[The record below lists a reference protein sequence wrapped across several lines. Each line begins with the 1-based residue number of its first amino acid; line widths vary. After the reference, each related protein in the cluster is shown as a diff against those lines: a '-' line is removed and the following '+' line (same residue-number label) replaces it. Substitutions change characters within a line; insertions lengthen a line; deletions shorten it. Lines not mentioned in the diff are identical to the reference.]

1 MAYTGRNYNH
11 AHSFRDPT
19 DEYNRLAVLQ
29 PSCQYR
35 VPVWGLPCAP
45 CVETAF
51 AVRIHLSYPYPI
63 PLSPHPLLC
72 RGREI
77 GGRVLTVSI
86 RCTAESS
93 AFRRASIVD
102 GGSRPLAALR
112 GVGRFIV
119 AGRLPISGKTVGRT
133 GGAIFGFISHYK
145 MLLRIT
151 PIEPAVD
158 EPPRVQARVR
168 VFRLGRLAP

>member
-1 MAYTGRNYNH
+1 M
-11 AHSFRDPT
+11 
-19 DEYNRLAVLQ
+19 
-29 PSCQYR
+29 
-35 VPVWGLPCAP
+35 PVWGLPCAP

-51 AVRIHLSYPYPI
+51 AVRIHLSHPYPI
-63 PLSPHPLLC
+63 PPPSHPLLC

-93 AFRRASIVD
+93 TFRRTSIVD

-133 GGAIFGFISHYK
+133 GGAIFLASFHIIK
-145 MLLRIT
+145 IWK
-151 PIEPAVD
+151 
-158 EPPRVQARVR
+158 VR
-168 VFRLGRLAP
+168 VPEVSKIALTALQSAPHSSTRAYAPSLVYIWRLKLQKYRLYRS

>member
-1 MAYTGRNYNH
+1 M
-11 AHSFRDPT
+11 
-19 DEYNRLAVLQ
+19 
-29 PSCQYR
+29 
-35 VPVWGLPCAP
+35 PVWGLPCAP

-51 AVRIHLSYPYPI
+51 AVRIHLSHPYPI
-63 PLSPHPLLC
+63 PPPSHPLLC

-93 AFRRASIVD
+93 TFRRTSIVVS
-102 GGSRPLAALR
+102 GSRPEAALR

-133 GGAIFGFISHYK
+133 GGAIFLASFHIIKSTRTGNFSRTLSTSTKLPGRCANYSTSTKPTRTGRGFHK
-145 MLLRIT
+145 
-151 PIEPAVD
+151 
-158 EPPRVQARVR
+158 RVR
-168 VFRLGRLAP
+168 AAVELRDA

>member
-1 MAYTGRNYNH
+1 MSTTGRPCYSSVLRPPWSVR
-11 AHSFRDPT
+11 AH
-19 DEYNRLAVLQ
+19 
-29 PSCQYR
+29 
-35 VPVWGLPCAP
+35 LP
-45 CVETAF
+45 
-51 AVRIHLSYPYPI
+51 HPYPI
-63 PLSPHPLLC
+63 PPPSHPLLC

-145 MLLRIT
+145 AGHQAPSELRMQEDEAPIALVHIT
-151 PIEPAVD
+151 PHASNNPRKAGPEPKDAEGARK
-158 EPPRVQARVR
+158 EPEG
-168 VFRLGRLAP
+168 GR